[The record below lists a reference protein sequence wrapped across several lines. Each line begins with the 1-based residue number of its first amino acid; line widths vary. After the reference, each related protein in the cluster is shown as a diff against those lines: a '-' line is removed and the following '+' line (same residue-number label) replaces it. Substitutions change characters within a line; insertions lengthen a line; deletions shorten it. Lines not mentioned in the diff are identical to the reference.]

1 MLHWSRI
8 RSLCRCDHAMFF
20 EVETRSPNPASWLR
34 RVDASL
40 AKKLSRWRWFSLF
53 NISYAITAVGLGE
66 ENVLQEGLH
75 ENTDGTPLRSA
86 PAPVSL
92 SVRCRC
98 TVGSHAAWFRSLE
111 DTRLSPLVGCAQLP
125 PTALSRLW
133 SAPSHATTALTH
145 QQPSTARRHAAPP
158 ESPRCCTLPATL
170 ATPRTTANP
179 DHCCRSVSPR
189 PTLFHDTRS
198 HFLGMAWLHPPA
210 PNGPHASQFSSHT

>member
-1 MLHWSRI
+1 
-8 RSLCRCDHAMFF
+8 MFF

-34 RVDASL
+34 RVDARL
-40 AKKLSRWRWFSLF
+40 VKKLSRWRSWFSLF
-53 NISYAITAVGLGE
+53 SLQHFIYAITVVGLGE

-75 ENTDGTPLRSA
+75 ENTDGTPLGSGPRVA
-86 PAPVSL
+86 VSTL
-92 SVRCRC
+92 SVHSRVTRR
-98 TVGSHAAWFRSLE
+98 TWFRSLE

-179 DHCCRSVSPR
+179 DRCCRSVSPR